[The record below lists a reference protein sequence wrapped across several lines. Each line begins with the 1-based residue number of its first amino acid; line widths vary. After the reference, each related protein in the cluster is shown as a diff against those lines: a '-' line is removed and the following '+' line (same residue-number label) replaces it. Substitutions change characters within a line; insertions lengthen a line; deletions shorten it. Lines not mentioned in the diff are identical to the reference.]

1 VILSETF
8 VFLFCFLVFDFK
20 YEKKGYK
27 YCSTNLVH
35 ELNVLTTIKFKNAL
49 SLIIWEKTKIYLVII
64 GWVVSVDHS
73 DLKQV
78 LAEWAVR
85 EKKRLF

>member
-1 VILSETF
+1 M
-8 VFLFCFLVFDFK
+8 
-20 YEKKGYK
+20 
-27 YCSTNLVH
+27 
-35 ELNVLTTIKFKNAL
+35 
-49 SLIIWEKTKIYLVII
+49 

-85 EKKRLF
+85 EKNRLFKLETGEWE